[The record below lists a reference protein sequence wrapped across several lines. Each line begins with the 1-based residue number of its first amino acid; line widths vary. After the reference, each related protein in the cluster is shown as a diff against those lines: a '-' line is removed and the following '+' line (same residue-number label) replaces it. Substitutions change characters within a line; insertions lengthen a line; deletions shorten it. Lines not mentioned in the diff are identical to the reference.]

1 MPAIWRNP
9 SSRWR
14 RDQGDRTGAGRHAR
28 KRAAERLG
36 AVRNWVRT
44 YREGGMA
51 ALRPENRNASQ
62 TNKPAPRRS
71 RNARA
76 VGDDVEA
83 LRRRVEELEL
93 ENALMREVV
102 EARRKRPRHRAAEHA
117 VVHGPHG
124 VFHPRGQGVPVA
136 RDRLLRRHAG
146 RPDDRHQPG
155 LGVGHRHARRRVLH
169 AQGRRETNHPSRPWL
184 PLPVARVDPHPQG
197 QQPDAFDGRERLFS
211 GQRRRG
217 ELLRPAQAGVLP
229 QAQLRGRLEDGFI
242 NMLDDYMVRYR
253 DKRIKTESGH
263 GHHGPAAQTR
273 SCGMIGGDGI
283 NDESNKTAPA
293 PSDRHF
299 LYILVP
305 SIGNRG
311 SSQAPSSS
319 KPVSKL
325 FDAPST
331 SFPKQKGPVEN
342 EIM

>member
-44 YREGGMA
+44 YREGGMT

-155 LGVGHRHARRRVLH
+155 LGVGQRHARRRVLH

-217 ELLRPAQAGVLP
+217 GLLPGP
-229 QAQLRGRLEDGFI
+229 GRSSSTSAASRASRWTGSS
-242 NMLDDYMVRYR
+242 
-253 DKRIKTESGH
+253 TCSTTTWSGT
-263 GHHGPAAQTR
+263 GT
-273 SCGMIGGDGI
+273 
-283 NDESNKTAPA
+283 
-293 PSDRHF
+293 
-299 LYILVP
+299 
-305 SIGNRG
+305 RG
-311 SSQAPSSS
+311 SRRSP
-319 KPVSKL
+319 
-325 FDAPST
+325 DT
-331 SFPKQKGPVEN
+331 G
-342 EIM
+342 IMDRRRRLGLVA